1 MVLSSSPRSSSLQFS
16 RPANCILVCL
26 DSGLPDQRRRRQ
38 RARKRRW
45 ASWSLDCIKILPVW
59 HTHTHRHTRAQALLR
74 ESLRVTWD
82 LGAAGSGPR
91 IIICSPPSGGRGITW
106 PPGASGG
113 LRPEWV
119 SIPGPFLS
127 LCPWQRDG
135 QPRSLNACRNSPL
148 YFILGQP
155 RGARWDGGWIPSGD
169 QLSLV
174 TPSSGPCLLWR
185 ETRFRGSAEEGAGFL
200 SPTVGT
206 SDRFHFFSVE
216 MSLNE
221 VLGSSLSLIRA
232 GGGIKKDA
240 KWFFLV
246 LSQLTRLLGLNKLS
260 SVYLGECE
268 LWLYGEKEVDCD
280 MASCDWNSDSNP
292 SPGRE
297 SWRSNIKL
305 WNMVFWQITFIYS
318 LNRVPGFSK
327 SSF

>member
-1 MVLSSSPRSSSLQFS
+1 M
-16 RPANCILVCL
+16 
-26 DSGLPDQRRRRQ
+26 
-38 RARKRRW
+38 
-45 ASWSLDCIKILPVW
+45 
-59 HTHTHRHTRAQALLR
+59 THTRARAGALAGALAGI
-74 ESLRVTWD
+74 SQGD
-82 LGAAGSGPR
+82 LGFGSGGVR
-91 IIICSPPSGGRGITW
+91 ATDHYLLSTERREGITW
-106 PPGASGG
+106 PPGASRG

-155 RGARWDGGWIPSGD
+155 RGARGGPAGTGGWIPSGD

-174 TPSSGPCLLWR
+174 TPSFGPCLLWR
-185 ETRFRGSAEEGAGFL
+185 KTRFRGSAEEGASFL

-206 SDRFHFFSVE
+206 SDCFHFFSVE

-232 GGGIKKDA
+232 WGGIKKDA
-240 KWFFLV
+240 KWVVLV
-246 LSQLTRLLGLNKLS
+246 LSQLTRLLNKLS

-280 MASCDWNSDSNP
+280 MASCNWNWFKSI
-292 SPGRE
+292 
-297 SWRSNIKL
+297 SWTWI
-305 WNMVFWQITFIYS
+305 MEEQH
-318 LNRVPGFSK
+318 
-327 SSF
+327 

>member
-26 DSGLPDQRRRRQ
+26 DSRLPDQRRRRQ
-38 RARKRRW
+38 RARRRRW

-59 HTHTHRHTRAQALLR
+59 HTHARARARALAGI
-74 ESLRVTWD
+74 SQGD
-82 LGAAGSGPR
+82 LGFGSGGVR
-91 IIICSPPSGGRGITW
+91 ATDHYLLSTERREGITW
-106 PPGASGG
+106 PPGASRG

-155 RGARWDGGWIPSGD
+155 RGARGGPAGTGGWIPSGD

-174 TPSSGPCLLWR
+174 TPSFGPCLLWR
-185 ETRFRGSAEEGAGFL
+185 KTRFRGSAEEGAGFL

-206 SDRFHFFSVE
+206 SDCFHFFSVE

-232 GGGIKKDA
+232 RGGIKKDA
-240 KWFFLV
+240 KWVVLV
-246 LSQLTRLLGLNKLS
+246 LSQLTRLLNKLS

-268 LWLYGEKEVDCD
+268 LWLYGEKDCD
-280 MASCDWNSDSNP
+280 MASCNWNS
-292 SPGRE
+292 E
-297 SWRSNIKL
+297 SKE
-305 WNMVFWQITFIYS
+305 QH
-318 LNRVPGFSK
+318 
-327 SSF
+327 

>member
-1 MVLSSSPRSSSLQFS
+1 MFLVNIFLRFLIWKSSTR
-16 RPANCILVCL
+16 A
-26 DSGLPDQRRRRQ
+26 LPDSFSTRFSHRLL
-38 RARKRRW
+38 ARPRCSFHVLLI
-45 ASWSLDCIKILPVW
+45 ASWCVSTPGCLIRDEEDRERGGGGEPADLWIALKFFLCD
-59 HTHTHRHTRAQALLR
+59 THTHVRAGALAGI
-74 ESLRVTWD
+74 SQGD
-82 LGAAGSGPR
+82 LGFGSGGVR
-91 IIICSPPSGGRGITW
+91 ATDHYLLSTERREGITW

-155 RGARWDGGWIPSGD
+155 RGACWDGGWIPSGD
-169 QLSLV
+169 QLSPV

-185 ETRFRGSAEEGAGFL
+185 KTQFRGSAEEGAGFL

-240 KWFFLV
+240 KWVFLV
-246 LSQLTRLLGLNKLS
+246 LSQLTRLLGLNQFSLFRR
-260 SVYLGECE
+260 VWTLVIWWEGGG
-268 LWLYGEKEVDCD
+268 LWYGF
-280 MASCDWNSDSNP
+280 MWL
-292 SPGRE
+292 
-297 SWRSNIKL
+297 KL
-305 WNMVFWQITFIYS
+305 WF
-318 LNRVPGFSK
+318 K
-327 SSF
+327 SISWTWIMEEQH